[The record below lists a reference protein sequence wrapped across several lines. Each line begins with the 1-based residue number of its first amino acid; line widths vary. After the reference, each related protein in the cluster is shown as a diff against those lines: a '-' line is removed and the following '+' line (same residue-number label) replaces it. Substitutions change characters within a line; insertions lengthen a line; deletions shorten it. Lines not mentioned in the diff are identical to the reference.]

1 MWFSF
6 LFLKNSLPRS
16 SFLCLMEVLILQK
29 QSKLIDCIDALNWYR
44 NDFTQLK
51 YQLKKLMKN
60 F

>member
-1 MWFSF
+1 
-6 LFLKNSLPRS
+6 
-16 SFLCLMEVLILQK
+16 LQK
-29 QSKLIDCIDALNWYR
+29 QSKLIDCLDALNWYR